1 MATEQQADVAGVHR
15 YKLKPPTYNG
25 DIAHYE
31 EWKYKFQACMGLQ
44 HNDHDKLMRSTD
56 NATTTITE
64 LDLETAASS
73 QAEADRWKQLSP
85 EMKYI
90 LTSVTSGGAATICRQ
105 YQHET
110 GYEILRQL
118 NRRYS
123 IPVGTRSMGYVTKVV
138 KPTLDPNNF
147 EESFASWEYELTRVE
162 RDNSTTLPDQVKI
175 AILLNEATGP
185 LQQHLQLLAGTNQ
198 TYAALRT
205 TITEYYRAT
214 TAFSRMQAS
223 QAPSSAVGTNYS
235 GGSAPMDIGPIGKSK
250 GHKGKGYNRGKG
262 YGYKGKASKGHGKG
276 AKGVHKGY
284 NRGKGYGYK
293 GKAGKGYGKRAKG
306 VHKGKYKSQ
315 GSAVGGT
322 QGTGKGK
329 GWQQRHHQAQQA
341 HKGKGKG
348 KQKSKDAINVCY
360 KCGMEGHYAKDCRVA
375 VYNLYDASAYQ
386 PDLTAQWYT
395 DSGQAYATDWW
406 HEDHTGA
413 APQASA
419 AQQQG
424 IQHVQHIIQQ
434 QPAQQR
440 QSVSGLLIA
449 MTAYTDSV
457 GDIRQQHDIVDL
469 MIDSGAATHVCPQR
483 LSPRFQLHE
492 LPKKDEPPL
501 RTVTNTQIKVHGYKY
516 VIMKNNKGQ
525 PIVIPFYVC
534 DVHAPLLS
542 VTRLTEQGFNI
553 QLNETPTITHKHGF
567 ETQLAQKDGLYFMRA
582 EMTQLLQGTTHT
594 MKHTEQGQIGMI
606 ARQQ

>member
-1 MATEQQADVAGVHR
+1 
-15 YKLKPPTYNG
+15 
-25 DIAHYE
+25 
-31 EWKYKFQACMGLQ
+31 MGLQ
-44 HNDHDKLMRSTD
+44 HNDHTRLMRSTE

-64 LDLETAASS
+64 LDIETAAST
-73 QAEADRWKQLSP
+73 QAEADRWKQLSQ

-90 LTSVTSGGAATICRQ
+90 LTSVTSGGAATFCRQ

-123 IPVGTRSMGYVTKVV
+123 IPVGTRSMGYLTKLL

-147 EESFASWEYELTRVE
+147 EESFANWEYELTRFE
-162 RDNSTTLPDQVKI
+162 QDNSTTLPDQVQI
-175 AILLNEATGP
+175 AILLNETTGP

-198 TYAALRT
+198 TYAAIRT

-235 GGSAPMDIGPIGKSK
+235 GGAAPMDIGSIGKSK

-262 YGYKGKASKGHGKG
+262 YGYKGKT
-276 AKGVHKGY
+276 
-284 NRGKGYGYK
+284 
-293 GKAGKGYGKRAKG
+293 GKGYGKGATGAKG
-306 VHKGKYKSQ
+306 VHKGKYKSKS
-315 GSAVGGT
+315 SAVEGT

-329 GWQQRHHQAQQA
+329 GWQQHQHQAQQA

-348 KQKSKDAINVCY
+348 KHKSKDAINVCY

-375 VYNLYDASAYQ
+375 VYNLNDASAYQ

-395 DSGQAYATDWW
+395 DSGQAYATDCW

-434 QPAQQR
+434 QPAQQQG

-449 MTAYTDSV
+449 MTAYTGSV
-457 GDIRQQHDIVDL
+457 GDVRQQHDIVDL
-469 MIDSGAATHVCPQR
+469 MIDSGAATHVCPQWFA
-483 LSPRFQLHE
+483 PRFQLHE
-492 LPKKDEPPL
+492 LPKGDEPQL

-534 DVHAPLLS
+534 DVHAPILS

-553 QLNETPTITHKHGF
+553 QLNETPTLTHKHGF
-567 ETQLAQKDGLYFMRA
+567 ETQLVQKDGLYFMRA
-582 EMTQLLQGTTHT
+582 EMTQLPHGTTLT
-594 MKHTEQGQIGMI
+594 VKHTEQGQVGMI
-606 ARQQ
+606 APTMTLTPTGPATQAGGGNADYWYWNEQGYLVRHHTQ